1 MPVEPATLSR
11 PPAVAPPARFV
22 PTGQFRGSLDEWG
35 YLEEEWFATG
45 EVEGHPYAT
54 ALTVRR
60 PRDPERF
67 SGIVVV
73 EPVHAATAA
82 PVWIY
87 TSLAQMRAGHG
98 WAAVCSQ
105 KSVLDGF
112 VKPTNPDRY
121 DSLTVWSD
129 APPLAATGVEGL
141 RLPRDPAGMQDRMA
155 RLRAVNV
162 LSTPILAQVGAAL
175 RREGGPFSGLGVRH
189 AVLSGHSQTGGVV
202 TDYIVSGHDTLRLED
217 GSAVFH
223 GYFPS
228 GAPSVRFGPRDVP
241 IVQVLSDGD
250 IADPNR
256 PGREG
261 RGYRQEDS
269 DDSGDRYR
277 LYELAGLGH
286 MGTRYPPYNDTA
298 MWLNDPIGTAGK
310 VPPGA
315 AMNSLPH
322 SELFSMGLHHLVAWV
337 SDGVTPPRADRI
349 EVGADGLFAKDD
361 QGNSKGGVRCA
372 QIDVPRLRYLSTPG
386 FKEDGTTPAF
396 GVVGIEE
403 PLPNDVL
410 ARLYRDHADYVERF
424 SRRVDELVAEGWLLA
439 EDADEMRK
447 EAVDAQVP

>member
-1 MPVEPATLSR
+1 MPVLPATLTR
-11 PPAVAPPARFV
+11 PEAVAPPSRFV
-22 PTGQFRGSLDEWG
+22 PTGQYRGSLDEFG
-35 YLEEEWFATG
+35 YLEEEWFASG
-45 EVEGHPYAT
+45 VVDGRRYAT

-60 PRDPERF
+60 PRDPGRF
-67 SGIVVV
+67 SGTVVV

-87 TSLAQMRAGHG
+87 TSLSQMRAGHG

-112 VKPTNPDRY
+112 VRPTNPDRY
-121 DSLTVWSD
+121 DALSVWSD
-129 APPLAATGVEGL
+129 APPLETTGVEGL
-141 RLPRDPAGMQDRMA
+141 RLPRDPAGMRERME
-155 RLRAVNV
+155 RMRAVNV

-175 RREGGPFSGLGVRH
+175 LHGDGPFSGLGARH
-189 AVLSGHSQTGGVV
+189 IVLSGHSQTGGVV
-202 TDYIVSGHDTLRLED
+202 TEYILHGHDAQRFED
-217 GSAVFH
+217 GTPVYD

-228 GAPSVRFGPRDVP
+228 GAPSVCFGPRDAP

-261 RGYRQEDS
+261 RGYRRDDS
-269 DDSGDRYR
+269 DDPTDRYR

-286 MGTRYPPYNDTA
+286 MGTRYPPYNDNA
-298 MWLNDPIGTAGK
+298 MWQNDPIGTAGK
-310 VPPGA
+310 VPSGA

-361 QGNSKGGVRCA
+361 VGNSTGGVRCA

-386 FKEDGTTPAF
+386 VTADGTPAF

-403 PLPNDVL
+403 PLPKDVL
-410 ARLYRDHADYVERF
+410 SRLYRDHDDYVEQF
-424 SRRVDELVAEGWLLA
+424 GRRVDELVTRGWLLPD
-439 EDADEMRK
+439 DAGEMRR
-447 EAVDAQVP
+447 EAVDAPVP